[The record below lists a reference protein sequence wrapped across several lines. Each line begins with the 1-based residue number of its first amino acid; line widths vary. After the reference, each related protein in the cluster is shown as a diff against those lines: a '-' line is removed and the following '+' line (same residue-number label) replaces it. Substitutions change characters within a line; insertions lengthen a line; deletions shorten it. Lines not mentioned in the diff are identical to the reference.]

1 MTDAPR
7 IDALLAHSD
16 WIDRL
21 ARKLVTDPNEADEV
35 VQEAWLRALAAPPSD
50 DENLRGWLV
59 RVVRR
64 VLSRRRRAAM
74 RRSDHEGRTPERR
87 GPKTPDEVAVEVA
100 LQRELSD
107 AVLGLPDA
115 YRDVMLLRYFEDLP
129 PRRIAERLDVPVNTV
144 RSRLQRG
151 TAALRTQLD
160 ETHGSRRSW
169 ALALVPLA
177 SRAAIGEGA
186 ATLLGLGVAGTV
198 GATVVIGGV
207 LVLVRAGDGSA
218 ERAPDYHSVA
228 AVDATEDDA
237 DGELAAPDEGARR
250 RAVPEEPAVETPERE
265 PEPAAPRG
273 IRGTVLEPDGIPAPG
288 VRMRR
293 QSRHVVRWQSGD
305 RGWINGPGGSRKI
318 SAADETRAREDA
330 AFARRLL
337 EGLPHQREW
346 RATVLDAP
354 IPGRDVRSD
363 LAGAFAFAATD
374 EGVESGSIEVADPG
388 WLGLARGER
397 TDELGET
404 DTVWI
409 ASRAHRIEGRVRAS
423 DGAPIERGVV
433 RLDVDV
439 DAALARL
446 PVEFTA
452 TDRLRGGGGQ
462 NIDGGRFL
470 VRSAPVDVR
479 AVLTVT
485 APGFRARSVPVP
497 RVLPDPFEVVLEPL
511 DEVERWRIGGRIVDR
526 GGLAAAGVTVAVG
539 ESRTTTDSRGSYD
552 LELDRVAAGDDL
564 IAVGAGGAHIRRDL
578 GRGLLD
584 GTVSDRIDLV
594 LDDADGVV
602 TGHLDAPAAER
613 TAWRVDL
620 DDPTLL
626 EFSFS
631 SVEKRAMGRG
641 DHVAVEADGSFRVA
655 GLFDREYTLRLWRP
669 GTGHVQIVRG
679 VRPGDAIEVDA
690 DEGLRAVTGV
700 VAEGAGATVA
710 VAHRTFVTADGG
722 GGLFDAGPPASCD
735 DQGRF
740 ALEAVPREGA
750 LLRVTLVSDESYL
763 VPVELVEDG
772 QVELTMPQTSLM
784 EVRSGYLESSHT
796 AHVED
801 AGGRIVPVR
810 PVAPG
815 AHDATEIVES
825 SGGRLPLLLVPASA
839 RAVVVTRPD
848 GTHEVLDVT
857 PLVGGYVPVR
867 MR

>member
-21 ARKLVTDPNEADEV
+21 ARTLVTDPNEADEV
-35 VQEAWLRALAAPPSD
+35 VQEAWLRALAAPPES
-50 DENLRGWLV
+50 DENLKGWLA

-64 VLSRRRRAAM
+64 VLSRRRRAAL
-74 RRSDHEGRTPERR
+74 RRSDHEGRQPERR

-107 AVLGLPDA
+107 AVLGLPEA

-151 TAALRTQLD
+151 TTALRSRLD
-160 ETHGSRRSW
+160 ATHGSRRSW

-177 SRAAIGEGA
+177 SRAAVGEGV

-198 GATVVIGGV
+198 GAAVVIGGV
-207 LVLVRAGDGSA
+207 LVVVRAGDDSA
-218 ERAPDYHSVA
+218 DRAPDYRSVA
-228 AVDATEDDA
+228 AVDDGGESDELAPPQEDVARRTPAGIPDA
-237 DGELAAPDEGARR
+237 PDAASDGEPD
-250 RAVPEEPAVETPERE
+250 PT
-265 PEPAAPRG
+265 APRG
-273 IRGTVLEPDGIPAPG
+273 IRGTVLAPDGVPAPG

-293 QSRHVVRWQSGD
+293 QSRNVVRWQSGD

-318 SAADETRAREDA
+318 SAADETRAREDS

-363 LAGAFAFAATD
+363 LAGAFAFAPA
-374 EGVESGSIEVADPG
+374 EASVEEGSIEVADPR
-388 WLGLARGER
+388 WLGLARGKR
-397 TDELGET
+397 TDENGED

-409 ASRAHRIEGRVRAS
+409 ASRAHRIEGRVRTA
-423 DGAPIERGVV
+423 DGAPVERGVV

-446 PVEFTA
+446 PFEFRA
-452 TDRLRGGGGQ
+452 DQRLRDGGGQ
-462 NIDGGRFL
+462 NVDGGRFL

-511 DEVERWRIGGRIVDR
+511 DEVERWRIGGRVVDR
-526 GGLAAAGVTVAVG
+526 AGRAAVGVTVAVG
-539 ESRTTTDSRGSYD
+539 ASHATTDSTGSYD
-552 LELDRVAAGDDL
+552 LELDRVAATDDL
-564 IAVGAGGAHIRRDL
+564 IAVGAGGAHVRRDL

-594 LDDADGVV
+594 LDDAGGAV
-602 TGHLDAPAAER
+602 TGRLDAPAPER
-613 TAWRVDL
+613 ASWRVDL

-631 SVEKRAMGRG
+631 SVEKRAMGRA
-641 DHVAVEADGSFRVA
+641 DHVAVEADGTFRIA

-669 GTGHVQIVRG
+669 GTGEVRLVRG
-679 VRPGDAIEVDA
+679 VRPGDSIVVDA
-690 DEGLRAVTGV
+690 DEGLRALTGV
-700 VAEGAGATVA
+700 VAGGARAPRAGGPPPGG
-710 VAHRTFVTADGG
+710 TAAGGG
-722 GGLFDAGPPASCD
+722 GGLA
-735 DQGRF
+735 
-740 ALEAVPREGA
+740 PRA
-750 LLRVTLVSDESYL
+750 
-763 VPVELVEDG
+763 P
-772 QVELTMPQTSLM
+772 
-784 EVRSGYLESSHT
+784 
-796 AHVED
+796 
-801 AGGRIVPVR
+801 
-810 PVAPG
+810 APG
-815 AHDATEIVES
+815 
-825 SGGRLPLLLVPASA
+825 
-839 RAVVVTRPD
+839 
-848 GTHEVLDVT
+848 
-857 PLVGGYVPVR
+857 
-867 MR
+867 